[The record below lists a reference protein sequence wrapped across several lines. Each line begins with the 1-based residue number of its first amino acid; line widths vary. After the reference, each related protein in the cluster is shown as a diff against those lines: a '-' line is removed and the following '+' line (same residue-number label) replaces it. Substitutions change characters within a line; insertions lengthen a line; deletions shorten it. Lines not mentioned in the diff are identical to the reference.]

1 MSGAQIVAEVTAALA
16 SLANEVGDGAF
27 DVSIIRTTGSPA
39 QPWEAPTGTTTLPVV
54 ANVQM
59 YSRNLVDGTL
69 IKAGDR
75 RVMIAADNGAIPT
88 TTDRLRIAGVDHSIV
103 SVEDYAPQGVSLY
116 YIVQA
121 RV

>member
-1 MSGAQIVAEVTAALA
+1 MSGASIASEVTIALA
-16 SLANEVGDGAF
+16 SLASEVGDGVF
-27 DVSIIRTTGSPA
+27 DVAIIRPTGDPA
-39 QPWEAPTGTTTLPVV
+39 QPWLAPTSSDTIPVV

-69 IKAGDR
+69 IQAGDR
-75 RVMIAADNGAIPT
+75 KVMIAADGPVPT
-88 TTDRLRIAGVDHSIV
+88 TADKLRIAGKDYSIV
-103 SVEDYAPQGVSLY
+103 NVEPYEPQGVALY

>member
-1 MSGAQIVAEVTAALA
+1 MSGAQIASEVTIALA
-16 SLANEVGDGAF
+16 SLASEVGDGAF
-27 DVSIIRTTGSPA
+27 DVAIIRASGTPA
-39 QPWEAPTGTTTLPVV
+39 QPWEPPTASTTIPVV

-116 YIVQA
+116 FICQA